1 VFVTALPTIGQ
12 MVGAN
17 RILRGGSITAPTGDP
32 SLGHDDEL
40 ALRTRM
46 VARALQMLMTD
57 VAPLTV
63 WSMDAGEASS

>member
-1 VFVTALPTIGQ
+1 

-46 VARALQMLMTD
+46 VTRALEMLATD
-57 VAPLTV
+57 VPPLTV
-63 WSMDAGEASS
+63 WSLDEGEGAS